1 MGAGGTIKV
10 YADYD
15 DERIDAE
22 YDPGAKTVLI
32 VSGKLEGWLYNS
44 PSGAATPSYEPTG
57 RVSTRI
63 AMAGPSGT
71 CRTPG
76 RRSKASADA
85 VQRRPRELVA
95 LEACLVG
102 DVEDRGAVDHQTGG
116 RDGALDVH
124 VP

>member
-44 PSGAATPSYEPTG
+44 PSGAASAVVRAYRPGVDPNRNGWTFWNVQDTG
-57 RVSTRI
+57 ATLQSVR
-63 AMAGPSGT
+63 
-71 CRTPG
+71 
-76 RRSKASADA
+76 
-85 VQRRPRELVA
+85 
-95 LEACLVG
+95 
-102 DVEDRGAVDHQTGG
+102 
-116 RDGALDVH
+116 
-124 VP
+124 